1 MKKSLAFVLMIGLT
15 LFLPTTAFASE
26 TIGPNTETGS
36 TTITYNVD
44 PAYLV
49 TIPSTVTLGGA
60 AVSVTAEDVVVEKG
74 KQVVVTLDGTSEDG
88 NALAVSYNGES
99 LTYKIN
105 IDDVNK
111 TQVNVGD
118 TVLSVNPEHA
128 SSGSVSLNFS
138 APEKITYA
146 GEYTGTVTFKIA
158 VDSLP
163 PS

>member
-15 LFLPTTAFASE
+15 LLLPTTAFASG

-44 PAYLV
+44 PTYLV
-49 TIPSTVTLGGA
+49 TIPPTVTLGGA
-60 AVSVTAEDVVVEKG
+60 AVTVKAEDVVVEKG
-74 KQVVVTLDGTSEDG
+74 NQVVVTLAETSEVG
-88 NALAVSYNGES
+88 NALAVSCKGES
-99 LTYKIN
+99 LAYKIT
-105 IDDVNK
+105 IVGSDTAVI
-111 TQVNVGD
+111 VGD
-118 TVLSVNPEHA
+118 TVLRVNPEDGP
-128 SSGSVSLNFS
+128 SGSVSLAFS

-158 VDSLP
+158 VDFLP